1 MVARSVRGTKRR
13 VMHVAVP
20 LSVLGLSML
29 VAAAVV
35 GVASS
40 SVGRHATWVSLSK
53 AHEGGVLR
61 IDQSNTDFDTVDPG
75 LAYVANDWALLY
87 NTQMLLVNFPE
98 KNGAAGSV
106 LYPEGATSFPT
117 ISKDGK
123 TYVFH
128 IRSGLKFSDGSP
140 VTAAAWQRAW
150 ERNLSPKMGSPYGV
164 NDQFQKVIVGGE
176 DFLAGKTQ
184 HIAGITAK
192 GLTLTFHLTHANPTF
207 VAYLSMQWFGA
218 VKPSM
223 PYTTTGENVYASAG
237 PYYIASRDPGRTT
250 VIKRNPYY
258 KGSRPANADQIVF
271 TSNTDQNQS
280 LLETKAGQVDLDMGT
295 VPPTAAASLGTP
307 NAPGGQFHVGP
318 TSCVTYLALN
328 TSRAPTN
335 SLAFR
340 RALNF
345 GIDRPALLR
354 LLGKYAGARTDQIL
368 APGIPGYK
376 PYKIYAWAGA
386 DLAKAKQVGGS
397 ALTNAGTLNVVHAT
411 SPIGTSS
418 AQQIEYNLQQLG
430 LKYNDVPTPG
440 TVYYN
445 TLGTKG
451 TSYNIAR
458 AGWCADYFDPYDYIN
473 VNLDGRTIQ
482 ANNNTDLA
490 YLNAP
495 KLEQQ
500 MDAAASLTGKARAAA
515 YTKLDLTVM
524 RDYAPWVPYDV
535 INARFY
541 TSKRVGNWI
550 YSTYLGFPDF
560 DALTVG

>member
-1 MVARSVRGTKRR
+1 MKHR
-13 VMHVAVP
+13 VLHVALP
-20 LSVLGLSML
+20 LSVLGLSL
-29 VAAAVV
+29 LIAAAVV

-40 SVGRHATWVSLSK
+40 SVGRHATKVSLSK
-53 AHEGGVLR
+53 AHKGGVLR

-87 NTQMLLVNFPE
+87 NTQLLLVNFPE
-98 KNGAAGSV
+98 KNGQAGSV
-106 LYPEGATSFPT
+106 IYPEAATAFPT
-117 ISKDGK
+117 VSNDGK
-123 TYVFH
+123 TYTFH
-128 IRSGLKFSDGSP
+128 LRPGLKFSDGSP
-140 VTAAAWQRAW
+140 VTAAAYQRAW

-164 NDQFQKVIVGGE
+164 NDQFQKVVVGGE
-176 DFLAGKTQ
+176 DFLLGHTQ

-192 GLTLTFHLTHANPTF
+192 GLTLTFHLTQPNPTF

-223 PYTTTGENVYASAG
+223 PYTTTGENVYPSAG

-258 KGSRPANADQIVF
+258 KGSRPSNADQIVF

-280 LLETKAGQVDLDMGT
+280 LLETKAGQTDLDMGA
-295 VPPTAAASLGTP
+295 VPPTAAGSLGTP

-318 TSCVTYLALN
+318 TSCVFYLSLN

-354 LLGKYAGARTDQIL
+354 LLGKYAGARTDQVL

-376 PYKIYAWAGA
+376 PYKIYAWSGA

-397 ALTNAGTLNVVHAT
+397 TLTNAETLNVVHAT

-418 AQQIEYNLQQLG
+418 AQQIEYNLKQLG
-430 LKYNDVPTPG
+430 LKVNDVPTPG

-445 TLGTKG
+445 TLGTRG

-458 AGWCADYFDPYDYIN
+458 AGWCADYFDPFDYIN

-500 MDAAASLTGKARAAA
+500 MDAAASLSGKARSAA
-515 YTKLDLTVM
+515 YAKLDLTVM
-524 RDYAPWVPYDV
+524 RDYAPWVPYEI
-535 INARFY
+535 INGRFY

-550 YSTYLGFPDF
+550 YSTYLGYPDF
-560 DALTVG
+560 DAMTVG